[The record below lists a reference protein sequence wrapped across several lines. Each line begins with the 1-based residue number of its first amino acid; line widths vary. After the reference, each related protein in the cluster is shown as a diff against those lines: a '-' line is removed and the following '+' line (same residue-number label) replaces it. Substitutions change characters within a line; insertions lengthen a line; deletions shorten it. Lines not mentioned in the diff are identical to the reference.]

1 MVLGNFSINVRVFA
15 SRYASCLLNDYSS
28 LRVSKLFTQ
37 LSSGTILGLLISLLE
52 SIVNFIFH
60 WFFFLGFV
68 GGKGWVLNIIQSETI
83 RYDKLIIF
91 TLLKSLWI
99 CAFKVCGEKVQIC
112 WIEGFWYNDLFWSV
126 IFSYLWKNN
135 LIAFSNCQ
143 VTERY

>member
-1 MVLGNFSINVRVFA
+1 MLGNFSIKVRVFA
-15 SRYASCLLNDYSS
+15 SRYASRLLNDYSS
-28 LRVSKLFTQ
+28 LRVSKLSTQ

-52 SIVNFIFH
+52 SIVNFTYY
-60 WFFFLGFV
+60 WFFFSWVV
-68 GGKGWVLNIIQSETI
+68 GGKGWVLNTIQSEKI
-83 RYDKLIIF
+83 RFNKFIIF

-99 CAFKVCGEKVQIC
+99 CSFKVCGEKVQIC
-112 WIEGFWYNDLFWSV
+112 WIKGFWYNDLFWSV